1 MALWVGQPVILNEN
15 IRGDHGAS
23 LVSLDSS
30 LGPNPGCDCRG
41 SVAFVDGGVGREGS
55 IGRVA
60 GSTSGRKGCSI
71 TASCAGACTAPLGS
85 RVAAAAAASWEDP
98 RSKED
103 DVDTD
108 AERRGAYAVHFDV
121 GLVNAG
127 ACVVDVYRSQAETL
141 GPCAAF
147 DHYSG
152 AGRSCSRYLR
162 RGHVHSFG
170 EFPSAELILS
180 HVSNHCLVLDYL
192 LLAFREQHAE
202 SFKLK
207 NFDLSTHQLSGL
219 MKLTYRL
226 SQQVLALSLIQSRCV
241 SCRHFWQNNDADGC
255 LKFVKPGA
263 WVFQNESDCD

>member
-1 MALWVGQPVILNEN
+1 MALWVGQPAILSGN
-15 IRGDHGAS
+15 IHGDYGAS

-41 SVAFVDGGVGREGS
+41 SAAFVDGDGGREGS

-60 GSTSGRKGCSI
+60 GSTCERKGCSI
-71 TASCAGACTAPLGS
+71 TASCAGACTAPSGS
-85 RVAAAAAASWEDP
+85 HGAASWEGH

-108 AERRGAYAVHFDV
+108 GERRGAYAVHFAV
-121 GLVNAG
+121 GLVNAR
-127 ACVVDVYRSQAETL
+127 ACVVDVNRSRAETL
-141 GPCAAF
+141 GPCVAS

-152 AGRSCSRYLR
+152 AVRSCSRYLG
-162 RGHVHSFG
+162 RGHVHSFS
-170 EFPSAELILS
+170 ESPSAELILS

-192 LLAFREQHAE
+192 LLEFREQHAE

-207 NFDLSTHQLSGL
+207 NFDLSTHQPSGL

-226 SQQVLALSLIQSRCV
+226 NQQVLALSLKQSRYV
-241 SCRHFWQNNDADGC
+241 SCRHFWQNNDADGF
-255 LKFVKPGA
+255 LEFAEPGA
-263 WVFQNESDCD
+263 WVFQNDLDCG